1 MDWRTC
7 DVRTLAGTGDCV
19 TRATGAI
26 LRDALERALEEIPE
40 PGGILCDFVRVGVL
54 DFSCADEGIARPVS
68 RLASGEYGE
77 RHLILANA
85 TPTHLENLAVA
96 LERKVLACPT
106 VLLPGAI
113 AVGVRVKKPVWGMTG
128 VLHPSLA
135 EVYEM
140 IQKDGTLTAK
150 TLAGRLGIELNTA
163 STRLINLHKRRLIA
177 RDESA
182 LKEGGREFVYVSL
195 ARAWAETLTQ
205 QV

>member
-1 MDWRTC
+1 MDWRPC
-7 DVRTLAGTGDCV
+7 DVRTLAGTADCV
-19 TRATGAI
+19 TRATGAL
-26 LRDALERALEEIPE
+26 LREALETALAEVPE
-40 PGGILCDFVRVGVL
+40 PGGVLCDFARVGVL

-77 RHLILANA
+77 RYMIMANA

-106 VLLPGAI
+106 VLLPGFTAG
-113 AVGVRVKKPVWGMTG
+113 GVKVKKPVWGMAG

-135 EVYEM
+135 EVYAM

-150 TLAGRLGIELNTA
+150 SLAGRLKIELNTA

-195 ARAWAETLTQ
+195 ARAWAPSAVTS
-205 QV
+205 

>member
-19 TRATGAI
+19 TRATGAL
-26 LRDALERALEEIPE
+26 LREALEAALAEVPE
-40 PGGILCDFVRVGVL
+40 PGGVVCDFARVGVL

-68 RLASGEYGE
+68 RLASSEYGE
-77 RHLILANA
+77 RYIIMANS

-106 VLLPGAI
+106 VLLPGFVA
-113 AVGVRVKKPVWGMTG
+113 GGTKVKKPVWGLTG

-135 EVYEM
+135 EVYAM

-150 TLAGRLGIELNTA
+150 SLAGRLKIELNTA

-195 ARAWAETLTQ
+195 ARTWAEALAQ
-205 QV
+205 GV